1 MLQGTHKIIEIGKH
15 IKDSWPLF
23 YVDISIR
30 GKFPYGDLKWFN
42 GLARVDFRSNVIQI
56 TFNNFCL
63 NMLDI
68 AS

>member
-42 GLARVDFRSNVIQI
+42 GCQELILEATSYKLLSTIFV
-56 TFNNFCL
+56 
-63 NMLDI
+63 
-68 AS
+68 